1 MNVNIKHGQVPDPI
15 NAVGNG
21 CVVAAPAPLD
31 AAQPHVGR
39 ITRVITQPN
48 ICLSHPPT
56 VESCIHSWRADVC
69 QEFLAYWVKVLPE
82 KL

>member
-1 MNVNIKHGQVPDPI
+1 MDRNIQHGRVPDLI

-39 ITRVITQPN
+39 IIRVITQPN
-48 ICLSHPPT
+48 ICLSHSPT
-56 VESCIHSWRADVC
+56 VEPCIHSWWADVC
-69 QEFLAYWVKVLPE
+69 QEFLAHWIKVLAE
-82 KL
+82 KV